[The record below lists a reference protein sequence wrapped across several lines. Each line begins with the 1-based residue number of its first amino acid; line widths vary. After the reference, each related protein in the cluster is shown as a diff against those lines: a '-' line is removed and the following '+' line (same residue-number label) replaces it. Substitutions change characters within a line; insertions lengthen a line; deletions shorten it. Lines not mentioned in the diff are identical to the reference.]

1 MVGVKIACKDATK
14 IPSKRLFEMMNSLY
28 VIQFKVEKDDTMGS
42 GGEDEDNG
50 RGNDDGGNEDDNGME
65 ELDHETVNGGK
76 GEDKGASTEKSSSK
90 VSYQKG
96 SASCGRK
103 VATWASLFQVEDEN
117 MTLEWS
123 ELGQYSCTKLL
134 SEMEAL
140 EAKDEEECMMKMDD
154 EELVSIP
161 EGWTENLGKTSMNL
175 PDDIMSIPEMSEV
188 LNDQS
193 NTLQAET
200 TAVEDQ
206 KRCKAKWGLVLVEKI
221 PSRTEKDGRSILE
234 KV

>member
-1 MVGVKIACKDATK
+1 MVGVKRACKDATK

-65 ELDHETVNGGK
+65 ELDNETVNGGK
-76 GEDKGASTEKSSSK
+76 GEEKGQVLRRRVLAK
-90 VSYQKG
+90 YQRG

-140 EAKDEEECMMKMDD
+140 QDKDEEECMMKMDD

-206 KRCKAKWGLVLVEKI
+206 KRCKAKWGPVLVEKI

-234 KV
+234 KA